1 MEIRNL
7 GSTGLRVS
15 GLCLGTMTFARET
28 DEETSLRMIERF
40 IEAGGNFI
48 DTADIYSAGRSEEI
62 VGKALK
68 GRRHDF
74 IIATKVRFRMGPGP
88 NNVGLSRKHIIEGC
102 EASLRRLQTDYIDLY
117 QAHCW
122 DPYTPLEETLA
133 AFDDLVHAGK
143 VRYIGVSNFT
153 GWQLMKALW
162 LSDKH
167 GWARFVCLQPRYNLV
182 DRQAERELLPICRE
196 EGLGVIPWSPL
207 GGGFLSGKYERD
219 KPMPQGARIASAQPH
234 WPEAMGRQ
242 GTERAWRT
250 LEVVRDIA
258 RQRGKTPSQI
268 ALAWLLAQ
276 PGITAP
282 ILGARTL
289 EQLEDNLGCV
299 GWYLTEEELKQLDQ
313 ASALEDAYPYHFI
326 QSFAYDR

>member
-1 MEIRNL
+1 
-7 GSTGLRVS
+7 
-15 GLCLGTMTFARET
+15 
-28 DEETSLRMIERF
+28 
-40 IEAGGNFI
+40 
-48 DTADIYSAGRSEEI
+48 
-62 VGKALK
+62 
-68 GRRHDF
+68 
-74 IIATKVRFRMGPGP
+74 
-88 NNVGLSRKHIIEGC
+88 
-102 EASLRRLQTDYIDLY
+102 
-117 QAHCW
+117 
-122 DPYTPLEETLA
+122 
-133 AFDDLVHAGK
+133 
-143 VRYIGVSNFT
+143 
-153 GWQLMKALW
+153 
-162 LSDKH
+162 
-167 GWARFVCLQPRYNLV
+167 
-182 DRQAERELLPICRE
+182 
-196 EGLGVIPWSPL
+196 
-207 GGGFLSGKYERD
+207 
-219 KPMPQGARIASAQPH
+219 
-234 WPEAMGRQ
+234 MGRQ